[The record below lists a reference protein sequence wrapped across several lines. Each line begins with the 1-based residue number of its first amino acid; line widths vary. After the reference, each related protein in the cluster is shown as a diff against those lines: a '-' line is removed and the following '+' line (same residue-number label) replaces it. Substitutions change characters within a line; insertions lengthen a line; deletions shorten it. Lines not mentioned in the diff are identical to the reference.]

1 MFNNGDCCR
10 VDRIIPWEV
19 PGILNLFPYQA
30 WEYENIKV
38 NNMSKTM
45 NCIDSYS
52 KKIPPK
58 AVRKG
63 DCQATVS
70 RGRMLSKEN
79 MGEISMYNNNKPCPK
94 MYECSRVTMVPMI
107 RALRRCSA
115 EEAVQ
120 SVCANCAERPQ
131 TACNSHVLVRNKS

>member
-1 MFNNGDCCR
+1 MR
-10 VDRIIPWEV
+10 
-19 PGILNLFPYQA
+19 
-30 WEYENIKV
+30 
-38 NNMSKTM
+38 TTT

-79 MGEISMYNNNKPCPK
+79 MGEISMYNKSNKSCPK
-94 MYECSRVTMVPMI
+94 LYECSRVAMVPMI

-115 EEAVQ
+115 EEAMQ

-131 TACNSHVLVRNKS
+131 TGGNSHVLVRNKS